1 MLQLLL
7 ILIAGYLIGSLPT
20 AVIISKRFFG
30 FDIRKHGSGNSGA
43 TNAFRVLGW
52 KAGLAVQ
59 VIDVANGILAVVVV
73 SWIYN
78 GVLPFHNRT
87 PFEDITIVRFIGGSA
102 AVLGHIYSVF
112 AQFKGGK
119 GINAALGVV
128 VSIAPVDAAVAVGI
142 FLIVVLS
149 SGYIS
154 LGAIVAACA
163 LPTTMFVR
171 YNVFQVPIEH
181 YNTLIIFSSL
191 IATVL
196 VYAHR
201 SNIRRLWRGTES
213 RFSNLRLFKSSH

>member
-1 MLQLLL
+1 MIQLSL
-7 ILIAGYLIGSLPT
+7 IVLAGYLIGSVPT

-30 FDIRKHGSGNSGA
+30 FDVRKRGSGNSGS

-52 KAGLAVQ
+52 KAGLSVQ
-59 VIDVANGILAVVVV
+59 IIDILKGVLAVVAA

-87 PFEDITIVRFIGGSA
+87 PFEDITIIRFIGGASA
-102 AVLGHIYSVF
+102 VIGHIYSVF

-119 GINAALGVV
+119 GINAAFGVV
-128 VSIAPVDAAVAVGI
+128 VSIAPVDTAVAVGI
-142 FLIVVLS
+142 FLIVVLT

-154 LGAIVAACA
+154 LGSIVAACA

-171 YNVFQVPIEH
+171 YNVFQAHIEH
-181 YNTLIIFSSL
+181 YNTLIVFSIVL
-191 IATVL
+191 ATVL

-201 SNIRRLWRGTES
+201 ANIGRLMRGTEN
-213 RFSNLRLFKSSH
+213 RFSKLHMFRKR